1 MQADQ
6 PRAGVDP
13 NPGSSDIARC
23 RGVTCLRNSN
33 ATSYVTAVV
42 AVAAVAEVAV
52 KRKTGEIRV
61 ERVCVAHDGGRIVNP
76 DGAANQF
83 DGGVIQT
90 VSRTLME
97 QVRWRR
103 SKVLSQDWL
112 SYPILRHDPVSRV
125 EVDFMDRPGEPNWGA
140 GEPTACTMPT
150 AIGNSVFDAPG
161 ARLRAVPFAPAQVL
175 AALARPVAA

>member
-76 DGAANQF
+76 DGAANQIE
-83 DGGVIQT
+83 GGVIQT

-112 SYPILRHDPVSRV
+112 SYPIVRHDPVQRV
-125 EVDFMDRPGEPNWGA
+125 EVDFMDRPGEP
-140 GEPTACTMPT
+140 TACTMAT